1 MMMSLGGSVGGLD
14 HPLQHTP
21 HTHLLLLHTLPAL
34 SWCVLRS
41 RTPFHPSVRS
51 RVHTT
56 SSTRVKLEPRQQ
68 NQAGKGTL
76 HTGSPGEGGGGK
88 RGSTQE
94 RTALGPVQR
103 ERDISWQLHGA
114 CFHQKADKTNT
125 NTRQC
130 LAFKESRIRL
140 KLPAS
145 HSPLSL
151 PLSLASRPWLED
163 F

>member
-76 HTGSPGEGGGGK
+76 HTGSPGEGGEEGWYAGENRPRPGTK
-88 RGSTQE
+88 RKGHFLATS
-94 RTALGPVQR
+94 RCLLPPK
-103 ERDISWQLHGA
+103 S
-114 CFHQKADKTNT
+114 
-125 NTRQC
+125 RQN
-130 LAFKESRIRL
+130 
-140 KLPAS
+140 
-145 HSPLSL
+145 
-151 PLSLASRPWLED
+151 
-163 F
+163 

>member
-76 HTGSPGEGGGGK
+76 HTGSPGEGGG
-88 RGSTQE
+88 RGVVCRREPPSARYKEKGTF
-94 RTALGPVQR
+94 LGNFTV
-103 ERDISWQLHGA
+103 
-114 CFHQKADKTNT
+114 
-125 NTRQC
+125 
-130 LAFKESRIRL
+130 
-140 KLPAS
+140 
-145 HSPLSL
+145 
-151 PLSLASRPWLED
+151 LASTKKQTKLILILDNVWLLKNQGYA
-163 F
+163 